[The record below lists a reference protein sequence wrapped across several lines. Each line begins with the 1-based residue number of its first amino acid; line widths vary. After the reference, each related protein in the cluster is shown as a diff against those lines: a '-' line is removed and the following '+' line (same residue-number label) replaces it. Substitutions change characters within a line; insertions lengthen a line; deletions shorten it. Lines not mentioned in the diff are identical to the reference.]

1 MDSIT
6 WREKL
11 ANDSNFSQKIPYS
24 YNYLMNNIEAVN
36 TDLDNIKPFEFLS
49 IIYEFTR
56 GFKNL
61 SSSVSMA
68 FSDISEKIEIWR
80 KLLLNEYPEVE
91 SLQQLMEKEI
101 ELNIHVLNGE
111 NNNSHGHKKKTKYHS
126 YVSGS
131 RTIIRLSWFM
141 NFLIHV
147 FKKLY
152 STELAFNKLVVAS
165 YEEILAPKHTW
176 FVRKAAGVAFNLAPS
191 KRSVAY
197 KVFFGK
203 IYYII
208 IINLIYKFF
217 NLRI

>member
-1 MDSIT
+1 MDSNT

-11 ANDSNFSQKIPYS
+11 ANETNFSQKIPYS
-24 YNYLMNNIEAVN
+24 YINLINNIEAVN
-36 TDLDNIKPFEFLS
+36 LDLDNIKPFEFLS
-49 IIYEFTR
+49 VIYEFTR
-56 GFKNL
+56 GFKSL

-80 KLLLNEYPEVE
+80 KLFLNEYPEAE
-91 SLQQLMEKEI
+91 SLQQVMEKEI
-101 ELNIHVLNGE
+101 ELNIHILNGD

-126 YVSGS
+126 YISGS

-147 FKKLY
+147 FKKLL
-152 STELAFNKLVVAS
+152 STELPFNKLVVSS
-165 YEEILAPKHTW
+165 YDEVLAPKHTW

-191 KRSVAY
+191 KRSLAY

-203 IYYII
+203 DYTYIKI
-208 IINLIYKFF
+208 KF
-217 NLRI
+217 